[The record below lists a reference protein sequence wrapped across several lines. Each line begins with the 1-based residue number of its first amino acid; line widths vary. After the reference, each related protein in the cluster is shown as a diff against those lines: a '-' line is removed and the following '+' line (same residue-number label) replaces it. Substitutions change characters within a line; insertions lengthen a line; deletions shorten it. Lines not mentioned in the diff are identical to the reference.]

1 MGAVILRGARQAPGS
16 TEEHPVVKLGS
27 IRLGVTLLL
36 RPPPPL
42 VGLRGRFSVHGHC
55 IPCMPPRSSDTPRFW
70 MALWIVSWIPSSC
83 LPRGSFLSFPSRFH
97 TPSGLGV
104 SVPSRQLGTC
114 GRPWL
119 ECSVWRGRVSNKGSI
134 HRLIWLM
141 GNCFACRIPGSGSF
155 SPTSILALLGT
166 IERRSRAKAAV
177 GAPQTS
183 SQNPPLVVGDR
194 IRGSPHTQRGGR
206 TIDRYVS
213 MQREKGFMCGSRPSS
228 RHGTTGT
235 SPPSIHL

>member
-42 VGLRGRFSVHGHC
+42 VGLRGRFSVHGRC
-55 IPCMPPRSSDTPRFW
+55 IPCMPPRSSDTPGFGW
-70 MALWIVSWIPSSC
+70 CYGLF
-83 LPRGSFLSFPSRFH
+83 RGSQALVSRGEVSFIFPLVSTPLPALAFQSLPDNSTPVDDHGLSVLF
-97 TPSGLGV
+97 GA
-104 SVPSRQLGTC
+104 
-114 GRPWL
+114 
-119 ECSVWRGRVSNKGSI
+119 GRVSNKGSI
-134 HRLIWLM
+134 RRLIWLM
-141 GNCFACRIPGSGSF
+141 GNCFACRIPRSGSS

-183 SQNPPLVVGDR
+183 SQNPSSLETGSQEAR
-194 IRGSPHTQRGGR
+194 IH
-206 TIDRYVS
+206 V
-213 MQREKGFMCGSRPSS
+213 
-228 RHGTTGT
+228 
-235 SPPSIHL
+235 